1 MIKSLRLLY
10 HTFKKSLVFFLP
22 QIDFKLLILFVEWEQ
37 EYKMDSEDCLN
48 VDQMDEC
55 QQNNRITT
63 SLIQPTMSSQIP
75 TTGSHTL
82 TSNSTNIGN
91 R

>member
-10 HTFKKSLVFFLP
+10 HTLKKSLVFFLP

-55 QQNNRITT
+55 QQNNQN
-63 SLIQPTMSSQIP
+63 SLIQPTMSSQISA
-75 TTGSHTL
+75 TGSYNRTP
-82 TSNSTNIGN
+82 NSTNIGN

>member
-1 MIKSLRLLY
+1 M
-10 HTFKKSLVFFLP
+10 
-22 QIDFKLLILFVEWEQ
+22 ILFVEWEQ

-55 QQNNRITT
+55 QQNNQITT
-63 SLIQPTMSSQIP
+63 SPIPTMSSQIP
-75 TTGSHTL
+75 TSYTRR
-82 TSNSTNIGN
+82 SNSTSIGN

>member
-1 MIKSLRLLY
+1 MTLN
-10 HTFKKSLVFFLP
+10 
-22 QIDFKLLILFVEWEQ
+22 LLILFVEWEQ

-55 QQNNRITT
+55 QQNNQN
-63 SLIQPTMSSQIP
+63 SLIQATTSPQIP
-75 TTGSHTL
+75 TTGSYNI

>member
-1 MIKSLRLLY
+1 M
-10 HTFKKSLVFFLP
+10 
-22 QIDFKLLILFVEWEQ
+22 ILFVEWEQ

-55 QQNNRITT
+55 QQNNQITT
-63 SLIQPTMSSQIP
+63 SPIQPTMSSQIP
-75 TTGSHTL
+75 TSCTL
-82 TSNSTNIGN
+82 TSNSTNVGN

>member
-55 QQNNRITT
+55 QQNNQN
-63 SLIQPTMSSQIP
+63 SLIQPTMSSQISA
-75 TTGSHTL
+75 TGSYNRTP
-82 TSNSTNIGN
+82 NSTNIGN

>member
-1 MIKSLRLLY
+1 MFSC
-10 HTFKKSLVFFLP
+10 FFFYL
-22 QIDFKLLILFVEWEQ
+22 KLTLNLLILFVEWEQ

-55 QQNNRITT
+55 QQNNQIST
-63 SLIQPTMSSQIP
+63 SPTQSTMSSQIP
-75 TTGSHTL
+75 T

>member
-1 MIKSLRLLY
+1 M
-10 HTFKKSLVFFLP
+10 FF
-22 QIDFKLLILFVEWEQ
+22 FTSNLLILFVEWEQ

-55 QQNNRITT
+55 QQNNQVTT
-63 SLIQPTMSSQIP
+63 SPIQPTTSY
-75 TTGSHTL
+75 TL
-82 TSNSTNIGN
+82 TSNSTDIGN

>member
-1 MIKSLRLLY
+1 MY

-55 QQNNRITT
+55 QQNNQN
-63 SLIQPTMSSQIP
+63 SLIQPTMSSQISA
-75 TTGSHTL
+75 TGSYNRTP
-82 TSNSTNIGN
+82 NSTNIGN